1 LNRLAA
7 TWLVAVLLGVDAAA
21 FGEVPGPSVSRD
33 GPGQEFTARVI
44 AVLDGDTV
52 LIRRASGLVK
62 IRLAGIDAPEKGQA
76 FGDISSHSLA
86 DMVKDKR
93 VNIASQAVDQYG
105 RIVANLGVDGLDV
118 NAEQVRRGMAWEY
131 SNHHSNRPLVA
142 LQHEARQA
150 ARGLWAQPD
159 PVPPWRW
166 RKLHPSPQPAAVVGP
181 AAGDAGTRGADCGNK
196 KYCSEMISC
205 EEAKYYLTQCG
216 VKSLDGNGDG
226 TPCESLCAPR
236 EKIKN

>member
-7 TWLVAVLLGVDAAA
+7 TWIVAVLSCVNVAA
-21 FGEVPGPSVSRD
+21 FGEVTGPSIPQD
-33 GPGQEFTARVI
+33 GPGQGFTARVI

-52 LIRRASGLVK
+52 LIRRARGLVK

-76 FGDISSHSLA
+76 FGDISSRTLA
-86 DMVKDKR
+86 DMVKGKR
-93 VNIASQAVDQYG
+93 VKVASQAVDQYG

-131 SNHHSNRPLVA
+131 SNHHGNKTLVA
-142 LQHEARQA
+142 LQDEARQA
-150 ARGLWAQPD
+150 GRGLWAQPD
-159 PVPPWRW
+159 PMPPWRW
-166 RKLHPSPQPAAVVGP
+166 RKLHPSPQTAAVARP
-181 AAGDAGTRGADCGNK
+181 AAGAAGTRGADCGNK
-196 KYCSEMISC
+196 KYCSEMSSC
-205 EEAKYYLTQCG
+205 EEAKDYLTQCG

>member
-1 LNRLAA
+1 MNRLAA
-7 TWLVAVLLGVDAAA
+7 TWIVAVLLGVDTAA

-44 AVLDGDTV
+44 VVLDGDTV
-52 LIRRASGLVK
+52 LVRRAQRLVK

-76 FGDISSHSLA
+76 FGDISSHALA
-86 DMVKDKR
+86 DMVKGKR

-131 SNHHSNRPLVA
+131 SNHHSNKALVA
-142 LQHEARQA
+142 LQDEARHA
-150 ARGLWAQPD
+150 ARGLWAQRD

-166 RKLHPSPQPAAVVGP
+166 RKLHPPAQ
-181 AAGDAGTRGADCGNK
+181 AAGVAGARGADCGNK
-196 KYCSEMISC
+196 KYCSEMGSC
-205 EEAKYYLTQCG
+205 EEAKYYLTECG
-216 VKSLDGNGDG
+216 AKSLDGNGDG

-236 EKIKN
+236 EQVKN